1 MIYFTVSNLSHIHHY
16 LRFCEFNKKAEVIPF
31 TLSEDVVNFFIR
43 HRIKV
48 ISPRN
53 IKIKSKLN
61 KNNLNKIANYLN
73 KKFDLSDQF
82 IFIDRLM
89 SNEILY
95 IVKKISRNINVV
107 NYEDFEVTK
116 SYNKLKFY
124 QHTLRDLF
132 NLIKYNYLFDIK
144 FEYFWSHDQ
153 KCLGVDKNTL
163 ILWGIK
169 VIKQFKSS
177 ENYIFDHKAK
187 WIFNDKSKN
196 RQFRENKKKGRI
208 IFALGNSI
216 NEKCTF
222 YNVSL
227 RKKIINLL
235 LKEFKDRFKL
245 KYSPRA
251 TKFEFNKYYLIDN
264 KPMLEEIC
272 NYNDIIIT
280 DYSTSLIT
288 CANKGIKTI
297 SILDMAEVTDKKMFN
312 FWKAWLK
319 KHNSKF
325 PVFPKNT
332 KQLLNYIRVYD

>member
-16 LRFCEFNKKAEVIPF
+16 LRFCEFNKKQEVIPF
-31 TLSEDVVNFFIR
+31 TLSEDVEKFFTR
-43 HRIKV
+43 HRMKI
-48 ISPRN
+48 ISQKN
-53 IKIKSKLN
+53 IIVKSKLN
-61 KNNLNKIANYLN
+61 KNYLN
-73 KKFDLSDQF
+73 RIASYLNNRFAASDQF

-95 IVKKISRNINVV
+95 IVNKISKNVSIV
-107 NYEDFEVTK
+107 NYEDYAVTK
-116 SYNKLKFY
+116 LYRKLKFY
-124 QHTLRDLF
+124 QYTFKDLF
-132 NLIKYNYLFDIK
+132 NLIKYKYLFGIK
-144 FEYFWSHDQ
+144 FKYFWSHDQ

-163 ILWGIK
+163 ISWQVK

-177 ENYIFDHKAK
+177 KNYIFDHKAR
-187 WIFNDKSKN
+187 WIFNDKSNNIEYRK
-196 RQFRENKKKGRI
+196 NKKKGKI
-208 IFALGNSI
+208 IFVLGNSI

-222 YNVSL
+222 YDVSL

-235 LKEFKDRFKL
+235 LKEFKNRFKL

-272 NYNDIIIT
+272 NHNDVIIA

-297 SILDMAEVTDKKMFN
+297 SILDMAEVTDKKIFN
-312 FWKAWLK
+312 FWKIWLK
-319 KHNSKF
+319 KHNSKY
-325 PVFPKNT
+325 PVFPKNS
-332 KQLLNYIRVYD
+332 KQLLNYIRV